1 MILAVLCLWGPGS
14 NSGFALEPTKSDL
27 AMPAE
32 ETDKWN
38 IEDFLDSQ
46 SLQDLGFPSSLQ
58 GLELDSI
65 YGSSLMIE
73 A

>member
-1 MILAVLCLWGPGS
+1 MILAVLLLWGSGS
-14 NSGFALEPTKSDL
+14 NLGFALEPTKSDL

-38 IEDFLDSQ
+38 IVDFLDIQ
-46 SLQDLGFPSSLQ
+46 SLQDSGFPSSLQ
-58 GLELDSI
+58 GLKLDSI
-65 YGSSLMIE
+65 CGSYLMIE

>member
-1 MILAVLCLWGPGS
+1 MILAVLLLWGPGS
-14 NSGFALEPTKSDL
+14 NSDFALEPTKSDL

-38 IEDFLDSQ
+38 ILDFLDRACRIRA
-46 SLQDLGFPSSLQ
+46 FPLSLQ
-58 GLELDSI
+58 GLELGSV
-65 YGSSLMIE
+65 YGSYLMIE